1 MFILHFSV
9 SFFLVLANYHDKYKL
24 NQLGKTAFSI
34 IYLKKT
40 KGLFKIWAPDFF
52 LDRCKN
58 VEKKYHAFVS

>member
-24 NQLGKTAFSI
+24 NQLGKTTFSI

-40 KGLFKIWAPDFF
+40 KGLFQI
-52 LDRCKN
+52 
-58 VEKKYHAFVS
+58 

>member
-34 IYLKKT
+34 IYFKK
-40 KGLFKIWAPDFF
+40 
-52 LDRCKN
+52 N
-58 VEKKYHAFVS
+58 